1 MLSGEIAVVMWFICG
16 GVVVWVYGYVNFFVV
31 PYGVVL
37 WVAKVPKATS
47 GSDTLDPTGRGTCV
61 PLHPC

>member
-1 MLSGEIAVVMWFICG
+1 MFMGMKVV
-16 GVVVWVYGYVNFFVV
+16 FVV

-47 GSDTLDPTGRGTCV
+47 GFVRAGPYE
-61 PLHPC
+61 